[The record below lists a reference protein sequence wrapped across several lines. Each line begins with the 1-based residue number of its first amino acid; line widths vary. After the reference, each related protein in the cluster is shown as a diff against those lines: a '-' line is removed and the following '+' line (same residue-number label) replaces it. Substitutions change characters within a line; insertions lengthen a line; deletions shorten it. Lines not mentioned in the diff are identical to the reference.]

1 MGAYTLPF
9 SVSAKAVRLV
19 AEIAALIERYSIR
32 MEQGDAL
39 FLRKANLI
47 KTIHSSLAIEGNEL
61 SEDEVRTLLEG
72 KRVIAPIQQLQEVRN
87 AILCYDES
95 AKWDAYCV
103 DDMLRAHGC
112 MMDGLCARAGAFRT
126 GGVGV
131 FAGDRLIHM
140 APPAHMVPTLMQ
152 QLFDWLATAEDHL
165 LIKSCVFHYEF
176 EFIHPF
182 SDGNGRIGRL
192 WQSLILGKLHPAFP
206 HLPVE
211 NMVYAAQSGYY
222 KAIEESSKLA
232 DCAPFIDFML
242 GEILHAL
249 QQATSENTHLSELE
263 LTILQCIEEDSSVS
277 AKQIAEKC
285 GMSARQIEKYLA
297 ELKKKGVLHREGARK
312 NGKWHVRHSQ
322 MKNER
327 LSSE

>member
-1 MGAYTLPF
+1 MGAYTPPF

-19 AEIAALIERYSIR
+19 AEIAALVERYSIR
-32 MEQGDAL
+32 MEQSDAL
-39 FLRKANLI
+39 LLRKANRI

-72 KRVIAPIQQLQEVRN
+72 KSVIAPIQQLQEVRN

-103 DDMLRAHGC
+103 NDMLRAHGC
-112 MMDGLCARAGAFRT
+112 MMDGLCARAGAFRS

-152 QLFDWLATAEDHL
+152 QLFDWMANAEDHL

-192 WQSLILGKLHPAFP
+192 WQSLILGKLHPAFL

-211 NMVYAAQSGYY
+211 NMVYAVQSGYY
-222 KAIEESSKLA
+222 EAIEESSKLA

-242 GEILHAL
+242 EEILHAL
-249 QQATSENTHLSELE
+249 QQATSANTPLSELE
-263 LTILQCIEEDSSVS
+263 LFIIQCIKEDSSVS
-277 AKQIAEKC
+277 AKQIAERCDK
-285 GMSARQIEKYLA
+285 SARQIEKYIA
-297 ELKKKGVLHREGARK
+297 ELKKKGILQREGARK
-312 NGKWHVRHSQ
+312 NGRWCICQPQK
-322 MKNER
+322 K
-327 LSSE
+327 